1 MISYVTT
8 GDSWD
13 GPGHNQVTALGL
25 TVSLGLQRLLSV
37 GLFRLQLLALSPQ
50 DRAELLPQEVLALRI
65 AIQEPQRITRY
76 MESVALFRRMMRKR
90 TDDGIIMANAVESTT
105 VCRL

>member
-1 MISYVTT
+1 MSDSYVTT

-37 GLFRLQLLALSPQ
+37 GLWLSSATGSFPAGPCGTASPRGSSSAHRYPGTVENYSLHGVRCVVWEN
-50 DRAELLPQEVLALRI
+50 DAEAH
-65 AIQEPQRITRY
+65 
-76 MESVALFRRMMRKR
+76 
-90 TDDGIIMANAVESTT
+90 G
-105 VCRL
+105 